1 MIDIKRGL
9 EGVVFAETSLS
20 EIDGQR
26 GELSYCG
33 YDIND
38 LADQASFEEIAFL
51 LWYQRL
57 PAADELE
64 MLSGWIRKNR
74 LLPKTVWGIMHSL
87 PEGATTMEA
96 LRTIVSTLSMFDKA
110 CKHEEVGGSSM
121 CRSVS
126 LMGKLPTIVTSFDR
140 LRRGLPPIE
149 PRQDLGHGANFLYML
164 TGEEPDQVSARALE
178 TYLVLLAEHGMNP
191 STFSGRVTASTR
203 GDIYSAVV
211 TALGTLKGEL
221 HGGASHKVMQQLMEI
236 NMVENLDGWFEQKM
250 EEGERIFG
258 FGHRVYKAKDPRS
271 DILREMARQAAE
283 HQGES
288 RWFEIATA
296 LEERVLDHPYFQER
310 NLVTNVDFYTA
321 PLLYALGIRIDQF
334 TPMFAMAR
342 IAGWTAHALE
352 QQRDNRL
359 IRPRAHYVGERD
371 LALTQI
377 SDREP
382 AVEVDLEAQCVV
394 GKPANCPA
402 ALEDPPRF

>member
-1 MIDIKRGL
+1 MDIKRGL
-9 EGVVFAETSLS
+9 EGVVFAETKLS
-20 EIDGQR
+20 KINGQK

-33 YDIND
+33 YDIQD
-38 LADQASFEEIAFL
+38 LAEQATYEEVAFL

-57 PAADELE
+57 PSRSELE
-64 MLSGWIRKNR
+64 MLQGWMRGNR

-87 PEGATTMEA
+87 PEGATSMEA
-96 LRTIVSTLSMFDKA
+96 LRTITSTLSMFDKA

-126 LMGKLPTIVTSFDR
+126 LTGKLPTIVTSFDR

-149 PRQDLGHGANFLYML
+149 PREDLGHAANFLYML
-164 TGEEPDQVSARALE
+164 TGEVPGEVSARALE

-191 STFSGRVTASTR
+191 STFSGRVTSSTR

-221 HGGASHKVMQQLMEI
+221 HGGANHRVMQQLMEI
-236 NMVENLDGWFEQKM
+236 ERPDRVDEWFERKM

-258 FGHRVYKAKDPRS
+258 FGHRVYKSKDPRS
-271 DILREMARQAAE
+271 AILKKMSRQAAE
-283 HQGES
+283 HQGNT
-288 RWFEIATA
+288 RWVDIATA

-310 NLVTNVDFYTA
+310 NLVTNVDFYSA

-359 IRPRAHYVGERD
+359 IRPRAKYVGQED
-371 LALTQI
+371 LQLP
-377 SDREP
+377 SMEDREP
-382 AVEVDLEAQCVV
+382 AIAIDLEAQCVV

>member
-1 MIDIKRGL
+1 MEIQRGL
-9 EGVVFAETSLS
+9 EGVVFAETKLGK
-20 EIDGQR
+20 IDGQK

-33 YDIND
+33 YDIQD
-38 LADQASFEEIAFL
+38 LAEEASFEEVAFL

-57 PAADELE
+57 PSQPELE
-64 MLSGWIRKNR
+64 MLKGWMRSNR

-87 PEGATTMEA
+87 PEGATSMEA
-96 LRTIVSTLSMFDKA
+96 LRTICSTLSMFDKA

-126 LMGKLPTIVTSFDR
+126 LTGKMPTIVTSFDR

-149 PRQDLGHGANFLYML
+149 PQEDLGHAANFLYML
-164 TGEEPDQVSARALE
+164 TGEVPDEVSARALE
-178 TYLVLLAEHGMNP
+178 TYFVLLAEHGMNP
-191 STFSGRVTASTR
+191 STFSGRVTSSTR

-221 HGGASHKVMQQLMEI
+221 HGGANHRVMQQLMEI
-236 NMVENLDGWFEQKM
+236 EDVDNVDEWFERKM
-250 EEGERIFG
+250 EEGQRIFG
-258 FGHRVYKAKDPRS
+258 FGHRVYKTKDPRS
-271 DILREMARQAAE
+271 DILKKMSRQAAE
-283 HQGES
+283 HQGS
-288 RWFEIATA
+288 TRWVDIATA
-296 LEERVLDHPYFQER
+296 LEERVLNHPYFQER
-310 NLVTNVDFYTA
+310 NLVTNVDYYSA

-359 IRPRAHYVGERD
+359 IRPRAKYVGQED
-371 LALTQI
+371 LQLP
-377 SDREP
+377 SMEDREP
-382 AVEVDLEAQCVV
+382 AIAIDLEAQCVV

>member
-1 MIDIKRGL
+1 MDIKRGL
-9 EGVVFAETSLS
+9 EGVVFAETKLS
-20 EIDGQR
+20 KINGQK

-33 YDIND
+33 YDIQD
-38 LADQASFEEIAFL
+38 LAEQATYEEVAFL

-57 PAADELE
+57 PSRSELE
-64 MLSGWIRKNR
+64 MLQGWMRGNR

-87 PEGATTMEA
+87 PEGATSMEA
-96 LRTIVSTLSMFDKA
+96 LRTITSTLSMFDKA

-126 LMGKLPTIVTSFDR
+126 LTGKLPTIVTSFDR

-149 PRQDLGHGANFLYML
+149 PREDLGHAANFLYML
-164 TGEEPDQVSARALE
+164 TGEVPGEVSARALE

-191 STFSGRVTASTR
+191 STFSGRVTSSTR

-221 HGGASHKVMQQLMEI
+221 HGGANHRVMQQLMEI
-236 NMVENLDGWFEQKM
+236 ERPDRVDEWFERKM

-258 FGHRVYKAKDPRS
+258 FGHRVYKSKDPRS
-271 DILREMARQAAE
+271 AILKKMSRQAAE
-283 HQGES
+283 HQGNT
-288 RWFEIATA
+288 RWVDIATA
-296 LEERVLDHPYFQER
+296 LEDRVLDHPYFQER
-310 NLVTNVDFYTA
+310 NLVTNVDFYSA
-321 PLLYALGIRIDQF
+321 PLLYALGMRIDQF

-359 IRPRAHYVGERD
+359 IRPRAKYVGQED
-371 LALTQI
+371 LQLP
-377 SDREP
+377 SMEDREP
-382 AVEVDLEAQCVV
+382 AIAIDLEAQCVV

>member
-1 MIDIKRGL
+1 MDIKRGL
-9 EGVVFAETSLS
+9 EGVVFAETTLS
-20 EIDGQR
+20 KIDGQK

-33 YDIND
+33 YDIQD
-38 LADQASFEEIAFL
+38 LAEQATYEEVAFL

-57 PAADELE
+57 PSQAELE
-64 MLSGWIRKNR
+64 MLKGWMRTNR

-87 PEGATTMEA
+87 PEGATSMEA
-96 LRTIVSTLSMFDKA
+96 LRTIISTLSMFDKA

-126 LMGKLPTIVTSFDR
+126 LTGKMPTIVTSFDR

-149 PRQDLGHGANFLYML
+149 PREDLGHAANFLYML
-164 TGEEPDQVSARALE
+164 TGEVPEEVSARALE
-178 TYLVLLAEHGMNP
+178 TYFVLLAEHGMNP
-191 STFSGRVTASTR
+191 STFSGRVTSSTR

-221 HGGASHKVMQQLMEI
+221 HGGANHRVMQQLMEI
-236 NMVENLDGWFEQKM
+236 EREDRVDEWFERKM

-258 FGHRVYKAKDPRS
+258 FGHRVYKSKDPRS
-271 DILREMARQAAE
+271 DILRKMSRQAAE
-283 HQGES
+283 HEGNT
-288 RWFEIATA
+288 RWVNIATA
-296 LEERVLDHPYFQER
+296 LEKRVLDHPYFQKR
-310 NLVTNVDFYTA
+310 DLVTNVDFYSA

-359 IRPRAHYVGERD
+359 IRPRAKYVGQEN
-371 LALTQI
+371 LQLPAME
-377 SDREP
+377 DREP
-382 AVEVDLEAQCVV
+382 AIAIDLEAQCVV

>member
-1 MIDIKRGL
+1 MEIKRGL
-9 EGVVFAETSLS
+9 EGVVFAETRLS
-20 EIDGQR
+20 KIDGQK

-33 YDIND
+33 YDIQE
-38 LADQASFEEIAFL
+38 LAEEATFEEVAFL

-57 PAADELE
+57 PSQPELE
-64 MLSGWIRKNR
+64 MLKGWMRTNR

-96 LRTIVSTLSMFDKA
+96 LRTISSTLSMFDKA

-126 LMGKLPTIVTSFDR
+126 LTGKMPTIVTSFDR

-149 PRQDLGHGANFLYML
+149 PREDLGHAANFLYML
-164 TGEEPDQVSARALE
+164 TGDVPDEVSARALE
-178 TYLVLLAEHGMNP
+178 TYFVLLAEHGMNP
-191 STFSGRVTASTR
+191 STFSGRVTSSTR

-221 HGGASHKVMQQLMEI
+221 HGGASHRVMQQLMEI
-236 NMVENLDGWFEQKM
+236 EREDKVGEWFDRKM

-258 FGHRVYKAKDPRS
+258 FGHRVYKSKDPRS
-271 DILREMARQAAE
+271 EILREMSQQVAE
-283 HQGES
+283 RTGET
-288 RWFEIATA
+288 RWVDIATA

-334 TPMFAMAR
+334 TPMFAIAR

-359 IRPRAHYVGERD
+359 IRPRAKYVGPENQQLTAMEDRD
-371 LALTQI
+371 PALA
-377 SDREP
+377 
-382 AVEVDLEAQCVV
+382 VDLEAQCVV